1 MVNNYYGSNKDFGAA
16 HERTAVLITN
26 LGTPD
31 RPVCPG
37 LRKYLAEFLSD
48 PRVVEFPRILWKII
62 LNVIIINFRSPK
74 SAAAYRKVWTEQGSP
89 LLVASKHLTENV
101 NRHLGEDQ
109 QAFLA
114 MRYGNPSI
122 EKTLKAIHDEGY
134 RKLIVLPMYPQYSAS
149 TSASTFDAIAQT
161 YTKQRWLPSFSFIS
175 EYHQHP
181 AYIEAI
187 ANSILEH
194 WKSNTKSELLLFSFH
209 GIPQRYISN
218 GDPYAQH
225 CETSSRLIA
234 EALGL
239 KANEWQLVYQSRFGR
254 EPWLQPYC
262 DKTLQTLPDKGIKS
276 VDVICPGFSV
286 DCLETLEEIDQE
298 NRAYFL
304 DSGGTNFNYIPCLN
318 DSDVHAKL
326 ICELIEANR

>member
-1 MVNNYYGSNKDFGAA
+1 MNNYYGSNKDFSTA
-16 HERTAVLITN
+16 HNRTAILLTN

-74 SAAAYRKVWTEQGSP
+74 SAAAYRKVWTDQGSP
-89 LLVASKHLTENV
+89 LLVSSEQLTENV
-101 NRHLGEDQ
+101 NRHIGDDH

-122 EKTLKAIHDEGY
+122 EKTLKTIHDEGY
-134 RKLIVLPMYPQYSAS
+134 RKLIVLPLYPQYSAS

-161 YTKQRWLPSFSFIS
+161 YSKQRWIPSFRFIS
-175 EYHQHP
+175 EYHLHP
-181 AYIEAI
+181 TYIKAV
-187 ANSILEH
+187 ANSIREH
-194 WKSNTKSELLLFSFH
+194 WKKSSKSELLLFSFH
-209 GIPQRYISN
+209 GIPQRYIDN

-234 EALGL
+234 KALAL
-239 KANEWQLVYQSRFGR
+239 ETHEWKLVYQSRFGR
-254 EPWLQPYC
+254 EAWLQPYC
-262 DKTLQTLPDKGIKS
+262 DKTLKALPARGIAS
-276 VDVICPGFSV
+276 VDIVCPGFSI

-298 NRAYFL
+298 NRQYFIG
-304 DSGGTNFNYIPCLN
+304 SGGKDYTYIPCLN
-318 DSDVHAKL
+318 DSDAHAKL
-326 ICELIEANR
+326 ICELIEDNC